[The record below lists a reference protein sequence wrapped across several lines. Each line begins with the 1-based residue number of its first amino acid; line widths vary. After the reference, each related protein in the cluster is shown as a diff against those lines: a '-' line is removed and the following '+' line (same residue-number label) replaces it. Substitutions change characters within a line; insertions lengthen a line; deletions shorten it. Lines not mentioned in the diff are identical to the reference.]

1 MINQPMA
8 QTILDDE
15 SSPVPPGRSGGGRI
29 ILASDATSHRP
40 ETSFMLAE
48 EKLRGEGIRKNQ

>member
-1 MINQPMA
+1 MA

-15 SSPVPPGRSGGGRI
+15 SSPMPSGCTGGGRI
-29 ILASDATSHRP
+29 ILASSPTSHRP

-48 EKLRGEGIRKNQ
+48 VKLRGEGIRKINKR